1 MQHDPQ
7 PAACNGNCGRVVLF
21 PSRQKLFKHLREK
34 HGVPGFQRRGR
45 ESRKRRQEERSPLHG
60 GPDRQQP
67 RSVPGP
73 HRQWIRPVVPR
84 ATNPGT
90 SSARGASSPVIG
102 AISPEKASLVDVQG
116 SSLAMSAI
124 SPKMGVTSPAMALS
138 QSSETGAILPEMA
151 SPPPGTGA
159 ISSAKAS
166 PSPARAPASANA
178 PPPGSCPVSSET
190 GAISSAKASTSLE
203 RATRE
208 RQYRLQWRQRQL
220 GICPADPAQL
230 PRPRTHGHG
239 SIDNISP
246 VPNTLPRRQH
256 GPPPWPRALRQI
268 LPRLWHKLV
277 FDRRPTIGSSALR

>member
-21 PSRQKLFKHLREK
+21 SSRQKLFKHLREK

-45 ESRKRRQEERSPLHG
+45 ESRKRRQEERSPLQG

-73 HRQWIRPVVPR
+73 HKQWIRPVVPR

-102 AISPEKASLVDVQG
+102 AISPEKASVVDVQG

-151 SPPPGTGA
+151 SSSPETGA

-166 PSPARAPASANA
+166 PSPVRAPASANA

-190 GAISSAKASTSLE
+190 GAISSAKASKSLE
-203 RATRE
+203 RAPVSPAMAPTAVGDLPGGSS
-208 RQYRLQWRQRQL
+208 QADT
-220 GICPADPAQL
+220 GPCDTPADAWARYYRQQQSRAQHASPPSTWSAAMA
-230 PRPRTHGHG
+230 PRP
-239 SIDNISP
+239 
-246 VPNTLPRRQH
+246 
-256 GPPPWPRALRQI
+256 
-268 LPRLWHKLV
+268 
-277 FDRRPTIGSSALR
+277 